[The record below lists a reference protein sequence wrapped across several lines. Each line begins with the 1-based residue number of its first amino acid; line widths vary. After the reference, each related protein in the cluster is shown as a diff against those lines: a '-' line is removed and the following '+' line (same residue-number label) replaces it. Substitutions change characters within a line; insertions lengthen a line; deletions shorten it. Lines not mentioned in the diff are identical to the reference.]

1 MSCMDAAV
9 FKQLSSQI
17 AVVGPAGHN
26 RIFNSCIHSSIKG
39 VRCRRENEISV
50 KELGIVVFH
59 HKDTNLSVV
68 VKTTCFYHSD
78 IEGDS

>member
-1 MSCMDAAV
+1 MQQFS
-9 FKQLSSQI
+9 
-17 AVVGPAGHN
+17 
-26 RIFNSCIHSSIKG
+26 NSCQAKLLLWGLRVTIAYSIVASIQVLKG